1 VTIVFVASW
10 RSSLVN
16 SRILAAIIRHY
27 SDTPSGY
34 RCTVMI
40 CAHCH
45 TPNPTNAE
53 VCARCG
59 SGLDINAAD
68 VGLGATIEV
77 SQSASINTGTDFG
90 PRYHVE
96 SLLGSGGMGKV
107 YKARDRELDRI
118 VAIKVLR
125 PDLMTDPMALQ
136 RFKHELLLASSIS
149 HPNILRIH
157 DLGEYNGVKFISMA
171 YVDGG
176 DLTQVLRKEGR
187 LPRERMLNIM
197 RQLAAALAAAHAVNV
212 VHRDLKPQNI
222 LLGQGDHVYV
232 TDFGIAKTLESD
244 RTSVTRTGAVLG
256 TPLYMSPEQVEGK
269 PVDHRSDI
277 YTLGLIFYEMLTG
290 ILPFSG
296 DSTFQLMYQRVHQL
310 PKRPELVIP
319 DLPAYL
325 SRICLKC
332 LEKEPAERYQSAA
345 EILTDLE
352 FKNAPTHTRTVQIT
366 LPVISKKIS
375 VFAASAL
382 VLLVAGLLALPPVR
396 DFVFRHKPSEQTSGI
411 PSLKQGKFVA
421 VLPMRVLGDQASL
434 NYVADG
440 LTEALS
446 AKLFQLHDMHTASA
460 SEVQKARPANSLNDV
475 ARQLGVNL
483 VVSGTI
489 QGSADKLRIITSLDD
504 VAGGHRVWTQEFSGV
519 QQDLLTLEDQIYAGL
534 VEALALNPT
543 SEESARATPHPTEN
557 IEAYDLYLKGRSAM
571 RGQQDVKNVQTAIG
585 YYEEALK
592 KDPSFALAYAGVAD
606 ASLVMYH
613 EKKDGFWSQKALA
626 AAQQA
631 ERLNDNLSEV
641 HFSLGNVY
649 TASGKGAQAVAE
661 LKRALQLAANSDDGY
676 RGLGKAYL
684 MLGQKDLGLQAY
696 QKAIGINPYYWVNYN
711 SIGQAY
717 FGLGEYDK
725 ALEAFQR
732 MIELEPS
739 NSFGYLNA
747 GAVYFQQGKYEQ
759 CIPFFQKAL
768 QIQPHY
774 MTYSNLGTAFFYLKR
789 YSDSVP
795 MFQKAVEMN
804 PNDGMVMG
812 NLADSY
818 RWSDRKQDA
827 MDTYDKAI
835 ALAYKELQVNPRDA
849 SAMGSLALYYAKKS
863 DTAHAAE
870 FIQHALSIEPENV
883 ALVYIQAVVYCLAD
897 RKTESLRVLREALQK
912 GYSVEETKS
921 DPELGSLQVSPEF
934 AKLMAEFDKRK
945 KSH

>member
-1 VTIVFVASW
+1 M
-10 RSSLVN
+10 
-16 SRILAAIIRHY
+16 
-27 SDTPSGY
+27 
-34 RCTVMI
+34 VMI
-40 CAHCH
+40 CSHCH

-53 VCARCG
+53 ICSQCG
-59 SGLDINAAD
+59 SGLDIAAD
-68 VGLGATIEV
+68 VGLGATLEV
-77 SQSASINTGTDFG
+77 SQSASTKTGTDFG

-107 YKARDRELDRI
+107 YKARDRELDRT

-157 DLGEYNGVKFISMA
+157 DLGEYNAVKFISMA

-187 LPRERMLNIM
+187 LPLERVLNITK
-197 RQLAAALAAAHAVNV
+197 QLAAALAAAHGVNV

-222 LLGQGDHVYV
+222 LLDRNDHVYV
-232 TDFGIAKTLESD
+232 SDFGIAKTLESE

-256 TPLYMSPEQVEGK
+256 TPMYMSPEQVEGK
-269 PVDHRSDI
+269 PVDHRSDL
-277 YTLGLIFYEMLTG
+277 YTFGLIFYEMLTG

-296 DSTFQLMYQRVHQL
+296 DSTFQLMYQRVHQI

-319 DLPAYL
+319 DLPLYL

-332 LEKEPAERYQSAA
+332 LEKEPAKRYQSAN
-345 EILTDLE
+345 EILVDLE
-352 FKNAPTHTRTVQIT
+352 FKHAPTHTRTVQIT
-366 LPVISKKIS
+366 LPLISKKIS
-375 VFAASAL
+375 ISASAV
-382 VLLVAGLLALPPVR
+382 VLLLACLLAIPPVR
-396 DFVFRHKPSEQTSGI
+396 DFLFRHKPAEPTSGI
-411 PSLKQGKFVA
+411 PALKQGKFVA
-421 VLPMRVLGDQASL
+421 VLPMRVLGDQGSL
-434 NYVADG
+434 GYVADG
-440 LTEALS
+440 LVEALS
-446 AKLFQLHDMHTASA
+446 AKLFQLHDMHTASV
-460 SEVQKARPANSLNDV
+460 SEVQKTRPSKSLNEI
-475 ARQLGVNL
+475 AQQLGVNL

-489 QGSADKLRIITSLDD
+489 QGSGDKLRIVASLDD
-504 VAGGHRVWTQEFSGV
+504 VAEGRRVWTQEFSGV
-519 QQDLLTLEDQIYAGL
+519 QQDLLTLEDQIYGGV
-534 VEALALNPT
+534 VEALALKPT

-557 IEAYDLYLKGRSAM
+557 FEAYDLYLKGRSAM
-571 RGQQDVKNVQTAIG
+571 RGQQDVKNIQAAID
-585 YYEEALK
+585 YYEQALK

-606 ASLVMYH
+606 ASLLMYFQ
-613 EKKDGFWSQKALA
+613 KKDSFWSQKALA

-631 ERLNDNLSEV
+631 ERLNDNLPEV

-661 LKRALQLAANSDDGY
+661 LKRALQLAPNSDDGY

-684 MLGQKDLGLQAY
+684 ALGQKDLGLQAY
-696 QKAIGINPYYWVNYN
+696 QKAIDINPYYWVNYN

-725 ALEAFQR
+725 ALVGFRR
-732 MIELEPS
+732 MIELEP
-739 NSFGYLNA
+739 NNAFGYLNV

-789 YSDSVP
+789 YTESVP

-818 RWSDRKQDA
+818 RWSGRKQEA
-827 MDTYDKAI
+827 MDAYDRAI
-835 ALAYKELQVNPRDA
+835 ALGYKELQVNPRAA
-849 SAMGSLALYYAKKS
+849 SAMGSLALYYAKKG
-863 DTAHAAE
+863 DTAHALE
-870 FIQHALSIEPENV
+870 FIQHALSIEPRNI

-897 RKTESLRVLREALQK
+897 RKTESLRVLREAFQK
-912 GYSVEETKS
+912 GYSVEEAKS
-921 DPELGSLQVSPEF
+921 DPELGSLQTNPEF
-934 AKLMAEFDKRK
+934 AKLVAEFS
-945 KSH
+945 KSN